1 MSIKNLAKTI
11 ALLSAIALPTVGIAS
26 EELAQKNNCLACHS
40 IDSKLVGPNF
50 KEISEK
56 YKDDDG
62 AAALLADKVKNGG
75 GGTWGAIPMPPN
87 AAASDEDIAAI
98 VEWVL
103 TL

>member
-1 MSIKNLAKTI
+1 MSIKNLAK
-11 ALLSAIALPTVGIAS
+11 AIALSAAVALPAMSTAS

-40 IDSKLVGPNF
+40 IDGKLVGPSF

-56 YKDDDG
+56 YKGDDA

-87 AAASDEDIAAI
+87 PAVSDDDIAAI
-98 VEWVL
+98 VEWAL
-103 TL
+103 SL